1 MHAGFIN
8 NHIET
13 RENGGVVGEWAIRDT
28 TFEMPSGVPM
38 RLTSSQATNIYRNNA
53 FFVEQSY
60 GIPLLPVTESDFSIA
75 NLPAVFIGHS
85 FEYNSWSKVYKDVR
99 GTYTDDRYERDDKG
113 NFVPARD
120 LEYYKNWF
128 INPTQT
134 RDSIYERVISNRVF
148 IQAQPWDRNGV
159 VGTVNGGVGLDL
171 HTYSQFRLDSS

>member
-1 MHAGFIN
+1 MGDPGYDFRNAVGRADETDELAGYQ
-8 NHIET
+8 HIPQQCVFRRT
-13 RENGGVVGEWAIRDT
+13 VVRYSVAAG
-28 TFEMPSGVPM
+28 
-38 RLTSSQATNIYRNNA
+38 YR
-53 FFVEQSY
+53 
-60 GIPLLPVTESDFSIA
+60 SDFSIA

-134 RDSIYERVISNRVF
+134 RDSIYERVVSNRVF
-148 IQAQPWDRNGV
+148 IQAQPGIA
-159 VGTVNGGVGLDL
+159 TVWSV
-171 HTYSQFRLDSS
+171 R

>member
-1 MHAGFIN
+1 M
-8 NHIET
+8 
-13 RENGGVVGEWAIRDT
+13 
-28 TFEMPSGVPM
+28 
-38 RLTSSQATNIYRNNA
+38 
-53 FFVEQSY
+53 
-60 GIPLLPVTESDFSIA
+60 LPVTESDFSIA

-171 HTYSQFRLDSS
+171 HTYSQFRLDSYLNGKYEKVGKSSYFVYGSVEGKIKKYVDWGADAKFYPSGYRGGDVSFGANLALTGYIRKRP